1 MTLASLLSPAIL
13 RPLLGVLVCLVFG
26 WSGTAHA
33 AKRIALVIGN
43 GGYLS
48 APLANPVNDAE
59 AVAKAL
65 SDTGFAVNRVIDAD
79 RQGMRRAIRDFA
91 EQVKAAGRNAA
102 AVFYFAGHGVQAEG
116 RNYLIPIAAD
126 LQSAADLEYEAI
138 DAQWALDV
146 LGETRAGV
154 SIVILDACRNNP
166 FRSVARSGARGLAQ
180 MDAPRGSILAYS
192 TAPGAV
198 AADGDGRNSPYS
210 GALAAAI
217 RTPGLSVEEM
227 FKQVRR
233 QVLVETE
240 QRQIPWE
247 SSSLVGDFYFGGVAA
262 PGPGAAAPPP
272 VAAGPTPGVA
282 FKDCPDCP
290 EMMPLAGGRF
300 PMGAPSSETG
310 SEDTER
316 PVTEISVRP
325 FAIGVTEVTRGQ
337 FARFVDETG
346 RGPDDGC
353 WHLFVVWV
361 WDGARSWRAPGYPQT
376 DAHPVA
382 CIGWPVAIAYVEW
395 LSERTGERYR
405 LPSEAE
411 WEFAARGQSGGAP
424 WGGDKTAACEYANVY
439 DKTAVDG
446 FGAWAETFDCR
457 DAAAAT
463 APARTY
469 RPNDFGLFDLFGN
482 INEWTADCW
491 NASHAGRSTTGVA
504 RLDGDCG
511 SRVWKGGQFASAAPA
526 ARPAAR
532 DSGIAIH
539 PNIYGGF
546 RIARDL

>member
-1 MTLASLLSPAIL
+1 MLLASLSSSTT
-13 RPLLGVLVCLVFG
+13 RRLLFGALIVLLIG
-26 WSGTAHA
+26 WSATAQA
-33 AKRIALVIGN
+33 TARIALVIGN
-43 GGYLS
+43 GGYQS

-59 AVAKAL
+59 AVAAAL
-65 SDTGFAVNRVIDAD
+65 SDTGFDVDRVIDAD
-79 RQGMRRAIRDFA
+79 RQDMRRAIRNFA
-91 EQVKAAGRNAA
+91 ERVKTSGRNTA
-102 AVFYFAGHGVQAEG
+102 AVFYYAGHGVQAGG

-138 DAQWALDV
+138 DAQWALDL

-166 FRSVARSGARGLAQ
+166 FRSVARSGTRGLAQ

-198 AADGDGRNSPYS
+198 ASDGGGRNSPYS
-210 GALAAAI
+210 GALAAAM
-217 RTPGLSVEEM
+217 RSPGLSVEEM

-247 SSSLVGDFYFGGVAA
+247 SSSLVGDFYFGGAPA
-262 PGPGAAAPPP
+262 PGAAPPP
-272 VAAGPTPGVA
+272 VMAGPTPGVA
-282 FKDCPDCP
+282 FKDCPECP

-300 PMGAPSSETG
+300 PMGAPPGEAKSQ
-310 SEDTER
+310 DAER
-316 PVTEISVRP
+316 PVTEVNVKP

-346 RGPDDGC
+346 HGPDDGC

-361 WDGARSWRAPGYPQT
+361 WDGARSWRQPGYPQT

-382 CIGWPVAIAYVEW
+382 CISWPVAVAYAEW

-411 WEFAARGQSGGAP
+411 WEFAARGRSGGAP
-424 WGGDKTAACEYANVY
+424 WGGDQTAACAYANVY
-439 DKTAVDG
+439 DKTAVDS
-446 FGAWAETFDCR
+446 FGAWAETLDCR
-457 DAAAAT
+457 DSAAAT
-463 APARTY
+463 APAKTY
-469 RPNDFGLFDLFGN
+469 QPNDFGLFDQFGN

-491 NASHAGRSTTGVA
+491 NGSHLGRSSTGAA

-526 ARPAAR
+526 FRPAAR

-546 RIARDL
+546 RVARDL

>member
-1 MTLASLLSPAIL
+1 LY
-13 RPLLGVLVCLVFG
+13 C
-26 WSGTAHA
+26 
-33 AKRIALVIGN
+33 
-43 GGYLS
+43 
-48 APLANPVNDAE
+48 
-59 AVAKAL
+59 
-65 SDTGFAVNRVIDAD
+65 
-79 RQGMRRAIRDFA
+79 
-91 EQVKAAGRNAA
+91 
-102 AVFYFAGHGVQAEG
+102 AGHGVQAHG
-116 RNYLIPIAAD
+116 GTSRSPVAAD
-126 LQSAADLEYEAI
+126 RQSAADLEYEAI
-138 DAQWALDV
+138 DAQWALDL

-166 FRSVARSGARGLAQ
+166 FRSISRSGARGLAQ

-210 GALAAAI
+210 GALANAI

-233 QVLVETE
+233 RVLVETE

-247 SSSLVGDFYFGGVAA
+247 SSSLVGDFYFGGAPA
-262 PGPGAAAPPP
+262 PGASPPP
-272 VAAGPTPGVA
+272 MAAGPTPGVA
-282 FKDCPDCP
+282 FKDCPECP

-300 PMGAPSSETG
+300 RMGAPTSEAG
-310 SEDTER
+310 SRDAER
-316 PVTEISVRP
+316 PVTDISVKP
-325 FAIGVTEVTRGQ
+325 FAIGVSEVTRGQ

-346 RGPDDGC
+346 RGPDAGC

-361 WDGARSWRAPGYPQT
+361 WDGARSWRDPGYPQT

-382 CIGWPVAIAYVEW
+382 CSSWPVAVAYAEW

-411 WEFAARGQSGGAP
+411 WEFAARGRAGDAP
-424 WGGDKTAACEYANVY
+424 WGGDLSAACAYANVY
-439 DKTAVDG
+439 DKTAIDS

-457 DAAAAT
+457 DAAATT
-463 APARTY
+463 AAAGSY
-469 RPNDFGLFDLFGN
+469 KPNDFGLFDLFGN

-491 NASHAGRSTTGVA
+491 NGSHSGRSATGAA
-504 RLDGDCG
+504 RRQGDRG
-511 SRVWKGGQFASAAPA
+511 PRVGKGGQFASAAPA

-546 RIARDL
+546 RVARDL